1 MKNLFNTLCEKART
15 EDIPKVD
22 VADKTMAFI
31 ESNEIRTQWFWDRPL
46 MWVAA
51 LSSAVAVPVVI
62 MAILLH
68 NIWAE
73 PLYEI
78 SQAVSWAM

>member
-1 MKNLFNTLCEKART
+1 MNNLFNTLCAKAQT
-15 EDIPKVD
+15 EAVPRVD
-22 VADKTMAFI
+22 VADKTIAFI
-31 ESNEIRTQWFWDRPL
+31 ASNEIQTQWFWDRPM

-51 LSSAVAVPVVI
+51 LSSAIAVPVVI

-68 NIWAE
+68 SVWFE

-78 SQAVSWAM
+78 SQVISWAM

>member
-1 MKNLFNTLCEKART
+1 MKNLFDALCARART

-22 VADKTMAFI
+22 VADTTMAFI
-31 ESNEIRTQWFWDRPL
+31 ESSELQAQWFWDKPL

-51 LSSAVAVPVVI
+51 LSSAIAVPVVI
-62 MAILLH
+62 TAFLLH
-68 NIWAE
+68 NIWEE

-78 SQAVSWAM
+78 SQVISWAI

>member
-1 MKNLFNTLCEKART
+1 MKNLFNTLCAKART
-15 EDIPKVD
+15 EDIPKVNI
-22 VADKTMAFI
+22 ADKTIALI
-31 ESNEIRTQWFWDRPL
+31 ESNELQMQWFWNKPL

-51 LSSAVAVPVVI
+51 LSSAIAVPVVI

-78 SQAVSWAM
+78 SQVISWAI

>member
-1 MKNLFNTLCEKART
+1 MKNLFDILCERARN
-15 EDIPKVD
+15 EDSPQVN
-22 VADKTMAFI
+22 VADKTLAI
-31 ESNEIRTQWFWDRPL
+31 ISASEIRTDWFWDRPL

-51 LSSAVAVPVVI
+51 LSSATAVPVVI

-68 NIWAE
+68 NMWVG
-73 PLYEI
+73 PLFEI

>member
-1 MKNLFNTLCEKART
+1 MKNLFDILCERARN
-15 EDIPKVD
+15 EDSPKVN
-22 VADKTMAFI
+22 VADKTLAI
-31 ESNEIRTQWFWDRPL
+31 ISASEIRTDWFWDRPL

-51 LSSAVAVPVVI
+51 LSSATAVPVVI

-68 NIWAE
+68 NMWVG
-73 PLYEI
+73 PLFEI